1 MLIPT
6 TCFTQPSSPVKPKK
20 KASFRINAAATAEAS
35 GIAAASLSEAAA
47 KNAGSTARTSSPQVR
62 ASPTCHHRQQQQQ
75 QQQQQNPPN
84 RLSASSPSNRPSS
97 LEAIP
102 EPGEPREPASS
113 QANPAVSSPGSPT
126 PPAHPEPTRRL
137 SGPGVVL
144 VDMHDLFA
152 NGFPP
157 MTPLK
162 RMYSVRASEANH

>member
-1 MLIPT
+1 
-6 TCFTQPSSPVKPKK
+6 
-20 KASFRINAAATAEAS
+20 
-35 GIAAASLSEAAA
+35 LSEAAA

-62 ASPTCHHRQQQQQ
+62 ASPTCHHRQQQQQQ